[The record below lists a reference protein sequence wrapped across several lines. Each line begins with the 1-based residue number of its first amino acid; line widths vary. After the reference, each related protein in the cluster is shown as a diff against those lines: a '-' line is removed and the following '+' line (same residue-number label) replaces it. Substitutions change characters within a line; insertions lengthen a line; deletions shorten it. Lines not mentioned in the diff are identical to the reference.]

1 MRESSWASGFLDGV
15 NAAAVGLMAAVTVQ
29 LGRASLVGPLTVA
42 LATVVVVLV
51 FHFKVN
57 ATGLI
62 LGDAAVDLVSSMVG
76 QRKACSTHRTV
87 VK

>member
-1 MRESSWASGFLDGV
+1 
-15 NAAAVGLMAAVTVQ
+15 
-29 LGRASLVGPLTVA
+29 
-42 LATVVVVLV
+42 LV

-62 LGDAAVDLVSSMVG
+62 LGNAAVDLVSSMVG